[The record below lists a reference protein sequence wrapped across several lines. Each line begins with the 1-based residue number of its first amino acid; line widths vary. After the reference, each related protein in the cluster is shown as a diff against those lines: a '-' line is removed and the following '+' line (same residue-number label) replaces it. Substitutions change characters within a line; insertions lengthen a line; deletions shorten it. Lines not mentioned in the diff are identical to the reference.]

1 MSHNLC
7 SRFSMGAIFA
17 VTAGLLITPAAA
29 AEEQGRVIEE
39 VLVTAEKRTASV
51 QETSIAVTAYSHE
64 ELELRGIDEIED
76 LQFSAPNLVISHNSQ
91 SPVTY
96 AYIRGIGSDQ
106 LVAGFDPGV
115 AYHVD
120 GVYIGQPS
128 SMPVDLWDMERIEVL
143 RGPQGTLYGRNTTG
157 GTINVITKGPTDE
170 LDGTF
175 DVTAG
180 NYDRLRLRGAV
191 GGPII
196 GDRVSGR
203 LSFIS
208 DSADGYQDNYIGD
221 DSDAIDHWALR
232 GKLRFDITEDLSL
245 LLTAQRFENEGNQ
258 SQKRREPFEAV
269 ELAPGF
275 VVNIF
280 DGAIP
285 NPSDPREVA
294 KDHEEKLD
302 LDNDFY
308 SARVEWNLGNVTLV
322 STTAYLTND
331 WYQSTDIDMSSNA
344 VQFQEWEMET
354 NQFTQELQ
362 LISSSEGPLQWIL
375 GAFWFDEDLETDYFF
390 QDSSV
395 AGFNFFNGGDL
406 DTKSWAVYGQASW
419 DMRDSGVPLRIVG
432 GLRYTEDEK
441 KIDEYQIIPEFLL
454 DLSGDM
460 DNTWDETTGKLGID
474 WFLSDDIMAYAS
486 YSHGYK
492 GGGYSVGQFDEFDP
506 ETVDN
511 FEVGLKTLLAD
522 GKAQVNVAAFY
533 NDYQDLQVNY
543 LLGTLYLTYNAAEAT
558 IQGIEI
564 ESTLLVTDQFMIGA
578 NFTWLD
584 AEFDEYIFDPGPPE
598 IDLAGDRLN
607 RAPEYTVALTAQYD
621 FSIEGIGNFSAR
633 ADYYWQDDMYLRLQ
647 NTPRHEADAFDT
659 VDLRLVWTSLD
670 EHWTIDAFMKN
681 AGNEDNQRSLTVND
695 GLSSG
700 TASFVSYYP
709 PKTYG
714 VRFGYSLGN

>member
-1 MSHNLC
+1 
-7 SRFSMGAIFA
+7 MGHDPRVCLVKAAGFA
-17 VTAGLLITPAAA
+17 VTVLLLSAPIAAA
-29 AEEQGRVIEE
+29 QETSRVIEE

-51 QETSIAVTAYSHE
+51 QETSIAITAYSYE
-64 ELELRGIDEIED
+64 DLELRGIDEIED

-91 SPVTY
+91 SPVSY

-120 GVYIGQPS
+120 GIYVGQPS
-128 SMPVDLWDMERIEVL
+128 SMPVDLWDMERVEVL

-157 GTINVITKGPTDE
+157 GAINVLTKGPSE
-170 LDGTF
+170 KLDGTF

-180 NYDRLRLRGAV
+180 NYDRMRVRGAV
-191 GGPII
+191 SGPLV
-196 GDRVSGR
+196 GERVSGR
-203 LSFIS
+203 LSFIR
-208 DSADGYQDNYIGD
+208 DEADGFQENSIGD
-221 DSDAIDHWALR
+221 DSDSTDHWAVR
-232 GKLRFDITEDLSL
+232 GKLRFDITDDLNL
-245 LLTAQRFENEGNQ
+245 LLTAQRFENQGNQ
-258 SQKRREPFEAV
+258 SQKRREPF
-269 ELAPGF
+269 APVDFGGGF
-275 VVNIF
+275 VLDIF

-285 NPSDPREVA
+285 NPSDPRKVA

-308 SARVEWNLGNVTLV
+308 SARLEWNLGSVMLV
-322 STTAYLTND
+322 STTGYISND

-344 VQFQEWEMET
+344 VQYQEWEMQT
-354 NQFTQELQ
+354 DQFTQELQ
-362 LISSSEGPLQWIL
+362 LISNTEGPLEWIV
-375 GAFWFDEDLETDYFF
+375 GAFWFDEDLKTDYFF

-406 DTKSWAVYGQASW
+406 DTQSWAVYGQASW
-419 DMRDSGVPLRIVG
+419 DMRDSGVPIRIVG
-432 GLRYTEDEK
+432 GVRYTEDDK
-441 KIDEYQIIPEFLL
+441 KVDEYQIIPEFFL
-454 DLSGDM
+454 DLAGQM
-460 DNTWDETTGKLGID
+460 DDTWDETTGKLGID

-492 GGGYSVGQFDEFDP
+492 GGGYSIGQFDEFDP

-511 FEVGLKTLLAD
+511 FEVGIKSQFAD

-558 IQGIEI
+558 IKGVEI
-564 ESTLLVTDQFMIGA
+564 ESTILVTDQFMIGA
-578 NFTWLD
+578 NLTWLD

-598 IDLAGDRLN
+598 IDLAGDTLN
-607 RAPEYTVALTAQYD
+607 RAPEYSASVSAQYD
-621 FSIEGIGNFSAR
+621 FSLEGIGNFTAR

-647 NTPRHEADAFDT
+647 NIPRHKADALDT

-670 EHWTIDAFMKN
+670 DHWTVDAFMKN
-681 AGNEDNQRSLTVND
+681 AQDQDNQRSLTVND

-709 PKTYG
+709 PRTYG
-714 VRFGYSLGN
+714 VRLGYSFGE